1 MFPDDVGQYLVTEEN
16 ETNNATPIY
25 NGRSFLYDFKKGDFI
40 YKNGAPIEVTG
51 RKALEIW
58 IEKVIRTER
67 NRFNVHKGIEYG
79 VTIEDLIGN
88 LLPRGYIESEM
99 TRELTE
105 SILENPLVDDLTN
118 WNFEVEG
125 SLWTI
130 SFTVQTVD
138 GAFEM
143 EVSA

>member
-1 MFPDDVGQYLVTEEN
+1 MFPDDVEQFLVTEGN
-16 ETNNATPIY
+16 EANNTAPVY

-40 YKNGAPIEVTG
+40 YKNGTPIEVTG
-51 RKALEIW
+51 LKALEVW

-67 NRFNVHKGIEYG
+67 FRFNVHKGVNYG
-79 VTIEDLIGN
+79 VTIEDLIGS

-130 SFTVQTVD
+130 SFTVHTVE

>member
-1 MFPDDVGQYLVTEEN
+1 MFPGDVEQYLITEEN
-16 ETNNATPIY
+16 DTMNATPIY

-40 YKNGAPIEVTG
+40 YKNGAPVEVTG
-51 RKALEIW
+51 LKALEIW

-67 NRFNVHKGIEYG
+67 FRFNIHKGVDYG
-79 VTIEDLIGN
+79 VTIEDLIGS

-105 SILENPLVDDLTN
+105 SILQNPFVDDLTE
-118 WNFEVEG
+118 WKFEVDG
-125 SLWTI
+125 SEWTI
-130 SFTVQTVD
+130 SFTVITVD

>member
-1 MFPDDVGQYLVTEEN
+1 MFPEDVGQYLVTEEN
-16 ETNNATPIY
+16 DAINRTPTY
-25 NGRSFLYDFKKGDFI
+25 NGRSFLYDFKRGDFI

-51 RKALEIW
+51 LKALEIW

-67 NRFNVHKGIEYG
+67 FRFNVHKDVNYG
-79 VTIEDLIGN
+79 VTIEDLIGS

-105 SILENPLVDDLTN
+105 SILENPLIDDLTN
-118 WNFEVEG
+118 WNFEVDG
-125 SLWTI
+125 SKWTI
-130 SFTVQTVD
+130 SFTVQTVE

-143 EVSA
+143 VVTA